1 MPRPAIEVHDL
12 VKEFQR
18 RGRPAL
24 RAVNGL
30 SFSVAAGSI
39 FGLLGPNGAGKSTTL
54 KILTTLL
61 RPTSGRA
68 LVAGYDVAGA
78 SLDVRRRIAV
88 VIQEQAADLLLTAR
102 DNLIVFARFH
112 GLSSAAIRG
121 RADRVLDDFGL
132 TGQAG
137 PEGSGSQRWL
147 QAPRAGRQ
155 NLHGRDAGR
164 VPRRVLHRDGP
175 DSQTVGHVGP
185 S

>member
-1 MPRPAIEVHDL
+1 MPSPAIEVHHL

-18 RGRPAL
+18 RGRPPL

-68 LVAGYDVAGA
+68 LVAGFDVVGA

-102 DNLIVFARFH
+102 DNLTVFARFY
-112 GLSSAAIRG
+112 GLSSA
-121 RADRVLDDFGL
+121 
-132 TGQAG
+132 
-137 PEGSGSQRWL
+137 
-147 QAPRAGRQ
+147 
-155 NLHGRDAGR
+155 
-164 VPRRVLHRDGP
+164 
-175 DSQTVGHVGP
+175 
-185 S
+185 